1 MLDIPSL
8 VAALHLIVA
17 SADSWIW
24 IIPGLIVGLSFSAV
38 PGISIS
44 MAMAIVLPLSVYMN
58 FIPAI
63 VFLTSVYTGGVFGGS
78 VPAILMNIPGSP
90 SSYAT
95 TFDGYPMTLQGR
107 HNEALG
113 YALFSSTFCCML
125 GYLFLLF
132 MIEPM
137 ASIVVKIGPLEMFAV
152 AVWGLMLLG
161 SLGSV
166 YVTRGLLAAAFGI
179 LLGTIGMNTAGYL
192 RGTLGI
198 PYLLDGISPIP
209 AMIGLL
215 AAGQLLT
222 LVTKDYIVDAG
233 STRSVS
239 LRRILSGCWGTFRYP
254 GVLIRG
260 TCIGIVMGVIPGV
273 GSAVANLISYAE
285 TKRVAKDSATFGHG
299 NPKGVIGSE
308 AAVASG
314 EGGSMATMLTLGIP
328 GHGAVAVLLAA
339 FMMHNVVAGPSL
351 IRQHKPI
358 VYAIILNNIVESIVL
373 LGVGLGFI
381 YVASNVVRVRTR
393 YIVPVVFIL
402 AVMGTYSMDGTI
414 SGPITLFVFTLIGT
428 VMVRYKY
435 PVAATVVGL
444 LLGRMLETQA
454 IMSYELSGG
463 SPAYILQRPGAIAI
477 FAVMA
482 LSLGASAWTRRRRRR
497 QAKRTTLGP
506 VSEAGQGSHPQAEL
520 VRASSGP
527 RQFGTQEA
535 L

>member
-1 MLDIPSL
+1 MLD
-8 VAALHLIVA
+8 VAAFWEALHIIVA
-17 SADSWIW
+17 SAQSWLW
-24 IIPGLIVGLSFSAV
+24 IVPGLIVGLVFSAV

-44 MAMAIVLPLSVYMN
+44 MAMAIVLPLSLYLE
-58 FIPAI
+58 FFPAI

-95 TFDGYPMTLQGR
+95 TFDGYPMTLKGQ

-113 YALFSSTFCCML
+113 LALFSSTLCCML
-125 GYLFLLF
+125 GYLFLLL

-137 ASIVVKIGPLEMFAV
+137 AAIVIKIGPIEMFVV
-152 AVWGLMLLG
+152 ALWGLLLLG
-161 SLGSV
+161 SLGSE
-166 YVTRGLLAAAFGI
+166 YVTRGILAAAFGI
-179 LLGTIGMNTAGYL
+179 LLGTIGMNTAGYM
-192 RGTLGI
+192 RGTMGI

-222 LVTKDYIVDAG
+222 LVTKDFIVDGG
-233 STRSVS
+233 SSRTVS
-239 LRRILSGCWGTFRYP
+239 LRRIISGCLNTFKYP
-254 GVLIRG
+254 GVLLRG
-260 TCIGIVMGVIPGV
+260 TVIGIVMGIIPGV

-285 TKRVAKDSATFGHG
+285 TKRAAPDGDTFGQG
-299 NPKGVIGSE
+299 NPKGVIGAE

-351 IRQHKPI
+351 IRQHKPM
-358 VYAIILNNIVESIVL
+358 VYALILNNIIEAMVL

-381 YVASNVVRVRTR
+381 YVASNVVRLRTR
-393 YIVPVVFIL
+393 YIVPVVLIL
-402 AVMGTYSMDGTI
+402 AIMGTYSLDGTI
-414 SGPITLFVFTLIGT
+414 SGPITLFVFTMIGAA
-428 VMVRYKY
+428 MVRYKY

-454 IMSYELSGG
+454 VLSYELIGG
-463 SPAYILQRPGAIAI
+463 QPAYILHRPGAIAI
-477 FAVMA
+477 LLVMMA
-482 LSLGASAWTRRRRRR
+482 SLGMSGWSKRRRR
-497 QAKRTTLGP
+497 QADKILSAQRLRDG
-506 VSEAGQGSHPQAEL
+506 AGNAVAGVVP
-520 VRASSGP
+520 
-527 RQFGTQEA
+527 
-535 L
+535 

>member
-1 MLDIPSL
+1 MLDISAL
-8 VAALHLIVA
+8 WAAFHIIGS
-17 SADSWIW
+17 SAQSWIW
-24 IIPGLIVGLSFSAV
+24 IVPGLFVGLAFSAI

-44 MAMAIVLPLSVYMN
+44 MAMAIVLPLSVYMD
-58 FIPAI
+58 FFPAI

-95 TFDGYPMTLQGR
+95 TFDGYPMTLKGQ
-107 HNEALG
+107 HSEALG

-125 GYLFLLF
+125 GYLVLLF
-132 MIEPM
+132 LIQPM
-137 ASIVVKIGPLEMFAV
+137 ASIVIKIGPLEMFAV
-152 AVWGLMLLG
+152 ALWGLVLLG
-161 SLGSV
+161 SLGSE
-166 YVTRGLLAAAFGI
+166 YVTRGILAAVFGI

-198 PYLLDGISPIP
+198 PNLLDGISPIP

-222 LVTKDYIVDAG
+222 LVTRDYIVDAG
-233 STRSVS
+233 SARTVS
-239 LRRILSGCWGTFRYP
+239 LRRILAGCWGTFKYP
-254 GVLIRG
+254 GVLLRG
-260 TCIGIVMGVIPGV
+260 TLIGIVMGVIPGT

-285 TKRVAKDSATFGHG
+285 TKRTAKDSATFGHG
-299 NPKGVIGSE
+299 NPKGVIGAE

-351 IRQHKPI
+351 IRQHKPV
-358 VYAIILNNIVESIVL
+358 VYAIILNNILEAIVL
-373 LGVGLGFI
+373 LGVGLCFI
-381 YVASNVVRVRTR
+381 YVASNVVRLRTR
-393 YIVPVVFIL
+393 YIVPVVLIL

-428 VMVRYKY
+428 VMVRYRY

-444 LLGRMLETQA
+444 LLGRLLETEA

-463 SPAYILQRPGAIAI
+463 SPAYLLQRPGALAI
-477 FAVMA
+477 IAVMA
-482 LSLGASAWTRRRRRR
+482 ASIGMSVWSKHRQRR
-497 QAKRTTLGP
+497 
-506 VSEAGQGSHPQAEL
+506 SEAKAASEPGGDAVPLPVQPHQGKPLHGA
-520 VRASSGP
+520 AH
-527 RQFGTQEA
+527 
-535 L
+535 